1 MIPLRLAPASAML
14 MLLAACGSPDTTNPD
29 TAPVPLPRA
38 WPRTPL
44 YEAAYAPVAPGS
56 DIEVA
61 EALEPRITRRRG
73 ADSWIDISYPA
84 YRATLYLSDLRFS
97 SPAEAS
103 DAIDNRLERMAL
115 NAGGKNMRQTAFD
128 TPAGYS
134 AIVATVSSGC
144 ITPVQFV
151 ASSPSRVVSGA
162 FTLQTLPHSADSL
175 APTLEAVRADI
186 VHLIKQLR

>member
-103 DAIDNRLERMAL
+103 DAIDNRLEPTAL
-115 NAGGKNMRQTAFD
+115 NDAYADGYHNNDRAMMCFSKRKIEESDKAVEIYLTA
-128 TPAGYS
+128 A
-134 AIVATVSSGC
+134 
-144 ITPVQFV
+144 
-151 ASSPSRVVSGA
+151 
-162 FTLQTLPHSADSL
+162 
-175 APTLEAVRADI
+175 E
-186 VHLIKQLR
+186 

>member
-1 MIPLRLAPASAML
+1 MQGLGKDYKDIIYEEKGKD
-14 MLLAACGSPDTTNPD
+14 C
-29 TAPVPLPRA
+29 PR
-38 WPRTPL
+38 
-44 YEAAYAPVAPGS
+44 V
-56 DIEVA
+56 
-61 EALEPRITRRRG
+61 
-73 ADSWIDISYPA
+73 
-84 YRATLYLSDLRFS
+84 
-97 SPAEAS
+97 
-103 DAIDNRLERMAL
+103 
-115 NAGGKNMRQTAFD
+115 D

-186 VHLIKQLR
+186 VHLINQLR